1 MAGNNYIVLNSK
13 FKPFSFQEMLAPVA
27 IYDEAYRETET
38 ALDSL
43 NILEDLEAELSLNPN
58 DKDLLST
65 YNSYR
70 NSLKSVENS
79 FYNNGLNSTIKKDLR
94 GLKSKYKEIASLES
108 KIKKRAELA
117 AEQRKLGANSNIRFS
132 KDYRNASLH
141 DISNASTYDVIDLNE
156 IYKNAGND
164 FGNITSKMY
173 RDDFKPVPIGNT
185 GYSSIKT
192 GYGYTPEQFIEG
204 LTDKNSNIYKF
215 YKERADVIDQRTD
228 LSPELRD
235 EMKAQVLRGMEATSG
250 EFKYQQVRDFSRTSD
265 TTSGTIS
272 DDVLN
277 SILENMAP
285 NSNRFI
291 DGVLYYK
298 DANGITSRAGTQQ
311 SSSNNTGSE
320 TPEIN
325 PLPDGT
331 QFNVLEDLN
340 KDEVR
345 EYNSILDNKKKNK
358 NTIRVKLASDSMAR
372 DYYRFTYDDL
382 TRGFSIIQNYI
393 DSVTEGNGKYYTYYV
408 DSHTN
413 TIIPVVTKHTKGKTS
428 SVNEPA
434 DNKPDH
440 SAKKETVPNM

>member
-1 MAGNNYIVLNSK
+1 MAGNNYIVLDSK

-65 YNSYR
+65 YNSYK

-141 DISNASTYDVIDLNE
+141 DISNASTYDIIDLNE

-250 EFKYQQVRDFSRTSD
+250 EFKYQQVRDFSRTGD

-277 SILENMAP
+277 SMLENMDT
-285 NSNRFI
+285 NSTRFI
-291 DGVLYYK
+291 DGTLYYK
-298 DANGITSRAGTQQ
+298 DATGRVSKVGTGGYEENNKDSKNVRGSRPTDNIKIKFEGKRKDYEVKSTEVIDL
-311 SSSNNTGSE
+311 TGSVGKLQSYSQ
-320 TPEIN
+320 
-325 PLPDGT
+325 LPSYMQT
-331 QFNVLEDLN
+331 
-340 KDEVR
+340 EV
-345 EYNSILDNKKKNK
+345 D
-358 NTIRVKLASDSMAR
+358 
-372 DYYRFTYDDL
+372 
-382 TRGFSIIQNYI
+382 NYI
-393 DSVTEGNGKYYTYYV
+393 GTDDNNNYTYYV
-408 DSHTN
+408 NGDEL
-413 TIIPVVTKHTKGKTS
+413 IISP
-428 SVNEPA
+428 
-434 DNKPDH
+434 
-440 SAKKETVPNM
+440 KKVEIKSNPEDVSGAGF